1 MKGYQEAKMFLL
13 RNFNGEFPVNISEIS
28 KFEGILIEESE
39 LFGDFVSIVD
49 DIRRKITIS
58 KNLPLN
64 IKEFVKAYS
73 VGFILINKSSKDV
86 KLKDISY
93 TKDSLNNEIINFA
106 FNVLMPDTIFKNYF
120 KSVSSDFELISQEF
134 GVSPYIAKKK
144 AEILGLLKN

>member
-1 MKGYQEAKMFLL
+1 MNGQREAKMFLL
-13 RNFNGEFPVNISEIS
+13 RNFNGEFPVNIFEIS
-28 KFEGILIEESE
+28 KFEGILIEEEE
-39 LFGDFVSIVD
+39 LAGEVVSTVSNIINKIIV
-49 DIRRKITIS
+49 S
-58 KNLPLN
+58 KNIPLN
-64 IKEFVKAYS
+64 IKSFVLAYS
-73 VGFILINKSSKDV
+73 VGFLLINKTSKDI

-93 TKDSLNNEIINFA
+93 TKDNLNNEIINFA